1 LLLFFGG
8 IKMLKEKIGFIG
20 GGKMG
25 EALING
31 ILRAGLSSSDK
42 IMVSDVDKKRLQIL
56 EKEAGIKTTQDNKKI
71 TSDSDII
78 ILAVKPNMMGSVLD
92 ELNSE
97 ITSKHLIIS
106 IAAGIPLSFIESS
119 LNKGCRAIRVMPNTP
134 CLVGETA
141 AGYALGKKATRNDG
155 KLVGQLLDAVG
166 KSLLLEEKY
175 LDAVTGLSGS
185 GPAFIYVVIEA
196 LADGGVKMGLPRD
209 VAITLAA
216 QTAFG
221 AAKMVL
227 ESGTHIGQLRDSVTS
242 PGGTT
247 IEGLHALEKGGI
259 RNALI
264 DAVETATKK
273 SKSLG
278 KALSKRKG

>member
-1 LLLFFGG
+1 
-8 IKMLKEKIGFIG
+8 MLKEKIGFIG

-155 KLVGQLLDAVG
+155 KLVGQLIDAVG
-166 KSLLLEEKY
+166 KSFLLDEKY

-185 GPAFIYVVIEA
+185 GPAFIYVVMEA
-196 LADGGVKMGLPRD
+196 LADGGVKMGLSRD

-264 DAVETATKK
+264 DAVEAATKK

>member
-1 LLLFFGG
+1 
-8 IKMLKEKIGFIG
+8 MLKEKIGFIG

-31 ILRAGLSSSDK
+31 ILRAGLSPSDK

-166 KSLLLEEKY
+166 KSFLLEEKY

-227 ESGTHIGQLRDSVTS
+227 ESGAHIGQLRDSVTS

>member
-1 LLLFFGG
+1 
-8 IKMLKEKIGFIG
+8 MLKEKIGFIG

-155 KLVGQLLDAVG
+155 KLVGQILDAVG
-166 KSLLLEEKY
+166 KSFLLEEKY

-185 GPAFIYVVIEA
+185 GPAFIYVVMEA
-196 LADGGVKMGLPRD
+196 LADGGVKMGLSRD

>member
-1 LLLFFGG
+1 
-8 IKMLKEKIGFIG
+8 MLKEKIGFIG

-155 KLVGQLLDAVG
+155 KLVGQLIDAVG
-166 KSLLLEEKY
+166 KSFLLDEKY

-196 LADGGVKMGLPRD
+196 LADGGIKMGLPRD

-264 DAVETATKK
+264 DAVEAATKK

>member
-1 LLLFFGG
+1 
-8 IKMLKEKIGFIG
+8 MLKEKIGFIG

-71 TSDSDII
+71 TSGSDII

-97 ITSKHLIIS
+97 ITPKHLIIS
-106 IAAGIPLSFIESS
+106 IAAGVPLSFMESS
-119 LNKGCRAIRVMPNTP
+119 LNEGCRVIRVMPNTP

-141 AGYALGKKATRNDG
+141 AGYALGKNATQADG

-166 KSLLLEEKY
+166 KSFLLDEKH

-196 LADGGVKMGLPRD
+196 LADGGVKMGLPGD

-227 ESGTHIGQLRDSVTS
+227 ESDTDIGQLRDSVTS

-247 IEGLHALEKGGI
+247 IEGLHALEKG
-259 RNALI
+259 RLTNVLI
-264 DAVETATKK
+264 DAVEVATKK

-278 KALSKRKG
+278 EALLKHSK

>member
-1 LLLFFGG
+1 
-8 IKMLKEKIGFIG
+8 MLKEKIGFIG

-166 KSLLLEEKY
+166 KSFLLEEKY

>member
-1 LLLFFGG
+1 
-8 IKMLKEKIGFIG
+8 MLKEKIGFIG

-31 ILRAGLSSSDK
+31 ILRAELSSSDK

-78 ILAVKPNMMGSVLD
+78 ILAVKPNMMGNILD

-106 IAAGIPLSFIESS
+106 IAAGVPLSFMESS
-119 LNKGCRAIRVMPNTP
+119 LNEGCRVVRVMPNTP

-141 AGYALGKKATRNDG
+141 AGYALGKNATQADG

-166 KSLLLEEKY
+166 KSFLLEEKH

-209 VAITLAA
+209 VANTLAA

-227 ESGTHIGQLRDSVTS
+227 ESDTDIGQLRDSVAS

-247 IEGLHALEKGGI
+247 IEGLHALEKGGLT
-259 RNALI
+259 NVLI
-264 DAVETATKK
+264 DAVEAATKK

-278 KALSKRKG
+278 EALLKHSK

>member
-1 LLLFFGG
+1 
-8 IKMLKEKIGFIG
+8 MLKEKIGFIG

-31 ILRAGLSSSDK
+31 ILRAKLSSAGK
-42 IMVSDVDKKRLQIL
+42 IIVSDVDKKRCQLL
-56 EKEAGIKTTQDNKKI
+56 EKETGIKTTQDNKKI

-78 ILAVKPNMMGSVLD
+78 ILAVKPNMMGNVLD

-106 IAAGIPLSFIESS
+106 IAAGVPLSFMESS
-119 LNKGCRAIRVMPNTP
+119 LNEGCRVVRVIPNTP

-141 AGYALGKKATRNDG
+141 AGYALGKNATQADG

-166 KSLLLEEKY
+166 KSFLLDEKH

-209 VAITLAA
+209 VATTLAA

-227 ESGTHIGQLRDSVTS
+227 ESDTDIGQLRDSVTS

-247 IEGLHALEKGGI
+247 IEGLHALGKGGLT
-259 RNALI
+259 NVLI
-264 DAVETATKK
+264 DAVEAATKK

-278 KALSKRKG
+278 EALSNRSK

>member
-1 LLLFFGG
+1 
-8 IKMLKEKIGFIG
+8 MLKEKIGFIG

-31 ILRAGLSSSDK
+31 FLRAKLSSAGK
-42 IMVSDVDKKRLQIL
+42 IIVSDVDKKRCQLL
-56 EKEAGIKTTQDNKKI
+56 EKGTGTKTTQENKKV
-71 TSDSDII
+71 TSRSDII
-78 ILAVKPNMMGSVLD
+78 ILAIKPNVMGDILE
-92 ELNSE
+92 ELKND
-97 ITSKHLIIS
+97 ITPKHLVVS

-119 LNKGCRAIRVMPNTP
+119 LSKGCRAIRVMPNTP

-155 KLVGQLLDAVG
+155 KLVAQLLDAVG
-166 KSLLLEEKY
+166 KSFLLEEKH

-209 VAITLAA
+209 VANTLAA

-227 ESGTHIGQLRDSVTS
+227 ESDTDIGQLRDSVAS

-247 IEGLHALEKGGI
+247 IEGLHALEKGGLT
-259 RNALI
+259 NVLI
-264 DAVETATKK
+264 DAVEAATKK

-278 KALSKRKG
+278 EALLKHSK

>member
-1 LLLFFGG
+1 
-8 IKMLKEKIGFIG
+8 MLKEKIGFIG

-71 TSDSDII
+71 TSNSDII

-155 KLVGQLLDAVG
+155 KLVGQILDAVG
-166 KSLLLEEKY
+166 KSFLLEEKY

>member
-1 LLLFFGG
+1 
-8 IKMLKEKIGFIG
+8 MLKEKIGFIG

-78 ILAVKPNMMGSVLD
+78 ILAVKPNMMGNILD

-106 IAAGIPLSFIESS
+106 IAAGIPLSFMESS
-119 LNKGCRAIRVMPNTP
+119 LNEGCRVVRVMPNTP

-141 AGYALGKKATRNDG
+141 AGYALGKNATQADG

-166 KSLLLEEKY
+166 KSFLLEEKH

-209 VAITLAA
+209 VANTLAA

-227 ESGTHIGQLRDSVTS
+227 ESDTDIGQLRDSVAS

-247 IEGLHALEKGGI
+247 IEGLHALEKGGLT
-259 RNALI
+259 NVLI
-264 DAVETATKK
+264 DAVEAATKK

-278 KALSKRKG
+278 EALLKHSK

>member
-1 LLLFFGG
+1 
-8 IKMLKEKIGFIG
+8 
-20 GGKMG
+20 
-25 EALING
+25 
-31 ILRAGLSSSDK
+31 
-42 IMVSDVDKKRLQIL
+42 
-56 EKEAGIKTTQDNKKI
+56 
-71 TSDSDII
+71 
-78 ILAVKPNMMGSVLD
+78 
-92 ELNSE
+92 
-97 ITSKHLIIS
+97 
-106 IAAGIPLSFIESS
+106 
-119 LNKGCRAIRVMPNTP
+119 MPNTP

-166 KSLLLEEKY
+166 KSFLLEEKY

-196 LADGGVKMGLPRD
+196 LADGGIKMGLPRD

-227 ESGTHIGQLRDSVTS
+227 ESGMHIGQLRDSVTS

>member
-1 LLLFFGG
+1 
-8 IKMLKEKIGFIG
+8 MLKEKIGFIG

-78 ILAVKPNMMGSVLD
+78 ILAVKPNMMGNVLD

-106 IAAGIPLSFIESS
+106 IAAGVPLSFMESS
-119 LNKGCRAIRVMPNTP
+119 LNEGCRVVRVMPNTP

-141 AGYALGKKATRNDG
+141 AGYALGKNATQADG

-166 KSLLLEEKY
+166 KSFLLDEKH

-227 ESGTHIGQLRDSVTS
+227 ESDTDIGQLRDSVTS

-247 IEGLHALEKGGI
+247 IEGLHALEKGGLT
-259 RNALI
+259 NVLI
-264 DAVETATKK
+264 DAVGAATKK

-278 KALSKRKG
+278 EALSKRSK

>member
-1 LLLFFGG
+1 
-8 IKMLKEKIGFIG
+8 MLKEKIGFIG

-31 ILRAGLSSSDK
+31 FLRAKLSSAGK
-42 IMVSDVDKKRLQIL
+42 IIVSDVDKKRCQLL
-56 EKEAGIKTTQDNKKI
+56 EKETGTKTTQENKKV
-71 TSDSDII
+71 TSRSDII
-78 ILAVKPNMMGSVLD
+78 ILAIKPNVMGDILE
-92 ELNSE
+92 ELKND
-97 ITSKHLIIS
+97 ITPKHLVVS

-155 KLVGQLLDAVG
+155 KLVGQILDAVG
-166 KSLLLEEKY
+166 KSFLLEEKY

-196 LADGGVKMGLPRD
+196 LADGGVKMGMPRD
-209 VAITLAA
+209 VAITFAA

-227 ESGTHIGQLRDSVTS
+227 ESGTHIGQLRDSVAS

>member
-1 LLLFFGG
+1 
-8 IKMLKEKIGFIG
+8 MLKEKIGFIG

-31 ILRAGLSSSDK
+31 ILRAGLSPSDK

-71 TSDSDII
+71 TSNSDIL

-155 KLVGQLLDAVG
+155 KLVGQILDAVG
-166 KSLLLEEKY
+166 KSFLLEEKY

>member
-1 LLLFFGG
+1 
-8 IKMLKEKIGFIG
+8 MLKEKIGFIG

-155 KLVGQLLDAVG
+155 KLVGQILDAVG
-166 KSLLLEEKY
+166 KSFLLEEKY

-196 LADGGVKMGLPRD
+196 LADGGIKMGLPRD

-247 IEGLHALEKGGI
+247 IEGLRALEKGGI

>member
-1 LLLFFGG
+1 
-8 IKMLKEKIGFIG
+8 MLKEKIGFIG

-78 ILAVKPNMMGSVLD
+78 ILAVKPNMMGNVLD

-106 IAAGIPLSFIESS
+106 IAAGVPLSFMESS
-119 LNKGCRAIRVMPNTP
+119 LNEGCRVVRVMPNTP

-141 AGYALGKKATRNDG
+141 AGYALGKNATQADG

-166 KSLLLEEKY
+166 KSFLLDEKH

-227 ESGTHIGQLRDSVTS
+227 ESDTDIGQLRDSVTS

-247 IEGLHALEKGGI
+247 IEGLHALEKGGLT
-259 RNALI
+259 NVLI
-264 DAVETATKK
+264 DAVVAATKK

-278 KALSKRKG
+278 EALSKRSK

>member
-1 LLLFFGG
+1 
-8 IKMLKEKIGFIG
+8 MLKEKIGFIG

-155 KLVGQLLDAVG
+155 KLVGQLIDAVG
-166 KSLLLEEKY
+166 KSFLLDEKY

-196 LADGGVKMGLPRD
+196 LADGGIKMGLPRD

-227 ESGTHIGQLRDSVTS
+227 ESGTHIGQLRDSVAS